1 MQTSKAFIEKI
12 NQLSGRGPRPK
23 PITISLNYESQTLK
37 PSHRHNK
44 TRMIRTFEWYINCD
58 DLRFHAML

>member
-37 PSHRHNK
+37 SSCRHNK